1 MNINKKTLILAIA
14 AGMGIIPVAGVFAA
28 TPSPLG
34 KEPSPLAGPAVTT
47 VVGPVYS
54 PAENKENSVGY
65 NISYDDVAAVGTGF
79 ATVAIAANTTPLKLG
94 GDLNAYIYTMP
105 GYVVKASES
114 KSLQVKI
121 TLTGGAKFVKSPS
134 LICLHS
140 GAVAGETVSLGIASG
155 GVYWAG
161 TTILNHSVSDLPA
174 SPAALSAQTTVYRL
188 PPTNTSPG
196 LASYN
201 FYFPEGFVVS
211 NGGSG
216 ACLLAFSALPT
227 VANGTIAFNSALTLP
242 ANASDVALNVDVT
255 YNDFFTPVTKSTAI
269 SMISFTTAYAADFT
283 KADAAVIDVATLSK
297 KFTLGAT
304 TVYGGKVIVNATKNA
319 ANAVKKLRNAAGFAL
334 SATDIVSAASI
345 TISGPTIATLSK
357 VSFYDALTPSN
368 CTTTL
373 VVEGAPTAVSG
384 GASDSVTIPIPAGSI
399 SYAKLVTAL
408 SVGNHDG
415 LNLCLVAE
423 GNTKVMTDG
432 YVSITVNGI
441 TTAGGKVVELGSSAD
456 FLQVKRNGTVVRVL
470 NVPGDAAD
478 PYRVNIRMYNTS
490 TQAVENILGTL
501 YGVDGKEIATNL
513 VLAPSLAPNN
523 MKLLTS
529 DNIVTLVGKP
539 WTGRAWLLI
548 QAPVDSSGFKVQ
560 VLIKQPSGVLAN
572 ISTDAT
578 D

>member
-34 KEPSPLAGPAVTT
+34 KVPDGTT
-47 VVGPVYS
+47 VMGPVYS
-54 PAENKENSVGY
+54 PAENKESSVAY
-65 NISYDDVAAVGTGF
+65 NISYDDAAAVTTGF
-79 ATVAIAANTTPLKLG
+79 AAAAIVDTSPVSAG

-121 TLTGGAKFVKSPS
+121 TLTGGAKFVKAPS

-140 GAVAGETVSLGIASG
+140 GSVGGEVVKAGIASA
-155 GVYWAG
+155 GVTWKNS
-161 TTILNHSVSDLPA
+161 TTLNLGVNELPA

-201 FYFPEGFVVS
+201 YYFPEGFVVS

-227 VANGTIAFNSALTLP
+227 VAAGTIAFNSALTLP

-269 SMISFTTAYAADFT
+269 SMISFTTAYAADLT

-304 TVYGGKVIVNATKNA
+304 TVFGGKVIVNATKKSDGTA
-319 ANAVKKLRNAAGFAL
+319 KKLRNATGFAL

-357 VSFYDALTPSN
+357 VSFYDGLNASN

-373 VVEGAPTAVSG
+373 VAEGAPAAVSG
-384 GASDSVTIPIPAGSI
+384 GASDTVTIPIPAASVSYSKLIAAI
-399 SYAKLVTAL
+399 STLAAP
-408 SVGNHDG
+408 GNTHDG

-456 FLQVKRNGTVVRVL
+456 FLRVKRNGTVVRVL

-513 VLAPSLAPNN
+513 VLASSLAPNN

-529 DNIVTLVGKP
+529 DNIVTLVGKA

-548 QAPVDSSGFKVQ
+548 QAPVDSNGFKVQ

>member
-65 NISYDDVAAVGTGF
+65 NISYDDAATSGTGV
-79 ATVAIAANTTPLKLG
+79 ATVAIVADTTPLNLG

-105 GYVVKASES
+105 GYMVKASES

-134 LICLHS
+134 LICVHS
-140 GAVAGETVSLGIASG
+140 GLAAGESNPLGVASAG
-155 GVYWAG
+155 ATWSNSTTLNYGV
-161 TTILNHSVSDLPA
+161 NELPA